1 MALNPPVDFGIS
13 VPADWNLE
21 PNHEI
26 SYGTSGQTI
35 TYKFTS
41 VLYATAAAWAE
52 ANCYPGKV
60 SAPLS
65 LLCNIDRDGDWCDI
79 RLSFTYGV
87 ASASEQNGGAF
98 VNGSAYGIE
107 PQTLM
112 KPLATAPYFLATMK
126 LASTLTKQADTVPG
140 SAWINETILGGKDS
154 AVVSIAQLAVFG
166 HNCTPGERG
175 YILGII
181 TSDTIKTKLTAYW
194 ELIDLGHTMF
204 PYAVPLLKKT
214 TYKTSISAGDWVGYG
229 TSLETSPS
237 GFPWVPS
244 EFKYV
249 QQPSVVNFDR
259 RSGEAIVVNTWLGV
273 EAMVEFIYSAT

>member
-1 MALNPPVDFGIS
+1 MALNPSVDFGIS

-60 SAPLS
+60 VAPLS

-87 ASASEQNGGAF
+87 ATTSEQNGGAF
-98 VNGSAYGIE
+98 VSGTAYGIE
-107 PQTLM
+107 PQTVM
-112 KPLATAPYFLATMK
+112 KPLATAPYFLSTMQQ
-126 LASTLTKQADTVPG
+126 SGTLTKQPETVKG
-140 SAWINETILGGKDS
+140 SSWINDVILGGQDS
-154 AVVSIAQLAVFG
+154 ALVSIAQLAIYG
-166 HNCTPGERG
+166 HDCTPAQRG
-175 YILGII
+175 YILSVI
-181 TSDTIKTKLTAYW
+181 TSDTIKTKLTKYW
-194 ELIDLGHTMF
+194 QLVDLGQTTY
-204 PYAVPLLKKT
+204 PYAVPLLRKT
-214 TYKTSISAGDWVGYG
+214 TYKTSISSSDWVGYG

-237 GFPWVPS
+237 GFPSVPS
-244 EFKYV
+244 GFKYV
-249 QQPSVVNFDR
+249 EQPSVIQFDK
-259 RSGEAIVVNTWLGV
+259 RSGEAVVTNSWLGV
-273 EAMVEFIYSAT
+273 ESMAEFIYST